1 MTLASVQGETFLI
14 PVGATGVLSTLT
26 NWQQLTGQKVVDL
39 TEMIDKRLLRYVL
52 LGAQHLLSHSEVQF
66 LDWETLSDLHTQFD
80 FLGIS
85 PLPSVHQVASDF
97 FSRFHA
103 QKRASK
109 HASNMKITGRNGSLY
124 AQWTKDGIDWLRMDG
139 MEWTETD
146 ANGMT
151 RILCTEGDRIQVDV
165 FYDVSDVQFPLRVGP
180 FHGLRLRDAGLGE
193 RRGPTADPRLRADL
207 ELYDATEFRTR
218 PTSPLSRPSKQRE
231 RKRKINR
238 VVVGTKQRRRRM
250 VVYDTEDDD

>member
-103 QKRASK
+103 QNALQ
-109 HASNMKITGRNGSLY
+109 NTLQI
-124 AQWTKDGIDWLRMDG
+124 
-139 MEWTETD
+139 
-146 ANGMT
+146 
-151 RILCTEGDRIQVDV
+151 
-165 FYDVSDVQFPLRVGP
+165 
-180 FHGLRLRDAGLGE
+180 
-193 RRGPTADPRLRADL
+193 
-207 ELYDATEFRTR
+207 
-218 PTSPLSRPSKQRE
+218 
-231 RKRKINR
+231 
-238 VVVGTKQRRRRM
+238 
-250 VVYDTEDDD
+250 

>member
-97 FSRFHA
+97 FSRFDV
-103 QKRASK
+103 QKPTTPS
-109 HASNMKITGRNGSLY
+109 SMKITGRNGSLY
-124 AQWTKDGIDWLRMDG
+124 WALWTKDGIDYWSTDG
-139 MEWTETD
+139 GKFTQMD

-151 RILCTEGDRIQVDV
+151 RILCTEGDSVFVDV
-165 FYDVSDVQFPLRVGP
+165 FLNDVSDVQFPLRVGP
-180 FHGLRLRDAGLGE
+180 FHGLRLRDARLGE
-193 RRGPTADPRLRADL
+193 RRGPGRLKADL